1 MRTYLVIDFSA
12 TNCRVSK
19 LEEEHSQALES
30 SADKIAAVKKER
42 ETLQQET
49 DKLRSVVFLSTRT
62 FLIAAKLM
70 TKLIFACAASVP
82 VPAERNIGPREIA
95 ARRSFRIRD
104 ARKMAPFSARPSR
117 GSIFRSART
126 GKGTLATLAK
136 LTSVFLDKVHLALV

>member
-1 MRTYLVIDFSA
+1 M
-12 TNCRVSK
+12 SK

-70 TKLIFACAASVP
+70 TKLIFAFAASVP

-95 ARRSFRIRD
+95 TRRSFRIRD
-104 ARKMAPFSARPSR
+104 ARKMAPFSVRPSR
-117 GSIFRSART
+117 GSIFRSALT

-136 LTSVFLDKVHLALV
+136 LISVFFSGKVHLALV

>member
-62 FLIAAKLM
+62 FLVAAKLM
-70 TKLIFACAASVP
+70 TKFIFACAASVP
-82 VPAERNIGPREIA
+82 VPAERNNGPREIA
-95 ARRSFRIRD
+95 ARRSFRIR
-104 ARKMAPFSARPSR
+104 P
-117 GSIFRSART
+117 IFRASFSRLNISFGSY
-126 GKGTLATLAK
+126 GKGNACYAGK
-136 LTSVFLDKVHLALV
+136 INISFFR